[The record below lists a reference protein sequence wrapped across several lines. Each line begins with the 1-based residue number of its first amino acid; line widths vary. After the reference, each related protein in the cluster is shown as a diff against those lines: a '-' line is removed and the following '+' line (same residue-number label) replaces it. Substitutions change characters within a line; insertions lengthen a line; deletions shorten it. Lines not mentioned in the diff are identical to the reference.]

1 MTKHAVEFCYKE
13 MEPLLQHISRA
24 VKAAPLSE
32 KERAGLAIMILADMA
47 GTTLSVIG
55 LEATQ
60 ENMSQLGELMAS
72 SFSKE
77 GMN

>member
-1 MTKHAVEFCYKE
+1 MTKQTLKFCYE
-13 MEPLLQHISRA
+13 EIEPLLRHIASA
-24 VKAAPLSE
+24 VKSAPLSE

-55 LEATQ
+55 LEPTQ

-72 SFSKE
+72 AFLKE